1 MKNTAN
7 GWCGACRTGT
17 HVAREGA
24 ERMWETQT
32 FVDQIQ
38 AYQNWAGGAFERI
51 MADGVLTGKSAV
63 PLLSRFSG
71 EPSATEKD

>member
-1 MKNTAN
+1 M
-7 GWCGACRTGT
+7 C
-17 HVAREGA
+17 
-24 ERMWETQT
+24 ETQT

-51 MADGVLTGKSAV
+51 MADGVLIGKSAV